1 MEKRTVDIVVAN
13 IKQIRKSKGIP
24 QKEMAQ
30 RMDVPQSRYSVIENG
45 KNELNLATVD
55 KVAKALEVSALD
67 LFINSEEKGR
77 ALLDK
82 LEMLQRLPK
91 EEREMIEGMIDIA
104 LEKYRMEQE
113 KIATDRMAEL
123 KKIRSK
129 KTPNRERGR

>member
-24 QKEMAQ
+24 QKEMAK
-30 RMDVPQSRYSVIENG
+30 RMEVPQSRYSVIENG

-55 KVAKALEVSALD
+55 KVAKALEVSSLD
-67 LFINSEEKGR
+67 LFINPDEKGR

-91 EEREMIEGMIDIA
+91 EERKMIEGMIDIA

-113 KIATDRMAEL
+113 KIATDRMTEL
-123 KKIRSK
+123 KKIRDR
-129 KTPNRERGR
+129 KTPNRERER